1 MKRWIPESH
10 LFNIIKYYINI
21 YVLARE
27 LQNDADQNTCTGQ
40 KVYFYLYFF
49 YVCTAFESVV
59 CECKSSECVHKCKL
73 VLCIVRNVI
82 SPLIFG
88 ALWNTSM

>member
-49 YVCTAFESVV
+49 LFLYS
-59 CECKSSECVHKCKL
+59 
-73 VLCIVRNVI
+73 I
-82 SPLIFG
+82 
-88 ALWNTSM
+88 